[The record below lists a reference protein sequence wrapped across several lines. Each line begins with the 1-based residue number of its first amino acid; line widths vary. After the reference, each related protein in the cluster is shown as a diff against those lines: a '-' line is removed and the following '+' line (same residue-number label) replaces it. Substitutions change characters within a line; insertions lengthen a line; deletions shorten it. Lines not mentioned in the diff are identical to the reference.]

1 MTVVHHTTQT
11 VLQILNA
18 KNNAVGLRPYDSVGA
33 PYNPDRPTD
42 TQCKKTD
49 HEHVGHT
56 VVKGKNKCPFP

>member
-18 KNNAVGLRPYDSVGA
+18 KNNAVGLRPYDSVSA

-49 HEHVGHT
+49 HEHVRHT